1 MTYVPLRASSS
12 RFIAARGLRHHL
24 RCWAGEGEPLVML
37 HGWMDVS
44 ASFQFM
50 VDAFVR
56 PRNAVALD
64 LRGFGLTGPV
74 EATRAD
80 CYWFPDYLADLDA
93 VLDALVG
100 DRQVTLVGH
109 SMGGNIAMLYA
120 GVRPQR
126 VRAVV
131 NLEGFG
137 LRDNAPESAPR
148 RYAQWLD
155 ELRAPPPLRGYRS
168 LAEVAAR
175 LRKTNPRL
183 TDARAGFLAQH
194 WSLPAEAPEGA
205 GSTDADGAADGAA
218 HFPLRLAADP
228 AHRIVN
234 PVLYRWAEVAAC
246 WRAIE
251 APVLW
256 VEGAQ
261 TDAHRWAGDA
271 EETAQRIAL
280 LQQVQ
285 REVID
290 DAGHM
295 LHHDQPLA
303 VARSIERFVD
313 ALPA

>member
-1 MTYVPLRASSS
+1 MSSAALRPSES

-24 RCWAGEGEPLVML
+24 RCWSGDGALLVML

-50 VDAFVR
+50 VDAFAR
-56 PRNAVALD
+56 PRRAVALD
-64 LRGFGLTGPV
+64 LRGFGLTAPV
-74 EATRAD
+74 DATRTD
-80 CYWFPDYLADLDA
+80 CYWFPDHLADIDAMLDQLA
-93 VLDALVG
+93 G
-100 DRQVTLVGH
+100 DLPVILVGH

-137 LRDNAPESAPR
+137 LRDNAPEQAPY

-155 ELRAPPPLRGYRS
+155 ELRAPPPLRGYAS

-183 TDARAGFLAQH
+183 TEDRAAYLARH
-194 WSLPAEAPEGA
+194 WSQPAEA
-205 GSTDADGAADGAA
+205 DAVL
-218 HFPLRLAADP
+218 PLRLAADP

-256 VEGAQ
+256 IEGAQ
-261 TDAHRWAGDA
+261 TDAYRWAGDA
-271 EETAQRIAL
+271 EETARRIAL
-280 LQQVQ
+280 LRQVE

-303 VARSIERFVD
+303 VARRIERFVD
-313 ALPA
+313 ALPD

>member
-1 MTYVPLRASSS
+1 MSSAVLRPSES

-24 RCWAGEGEPLVML
+24 RCWSGDGPLLVML

-50 VDAFVR
+50 VDAFAR
-56 PRNAVALD
+56 PRRAVALD
-64 LRGFGLTGPV
+64 LRGFGLTAPV
-74 EATRAD
+74 EATRTD

-93 VLDALVG
+93 VLDQLAG
-100 DRQVTLVGH
+100 DQPVILVGH

-137 LRDNAPESAPR
+137 LRDNAPEQAPR

-155 ELRAPPPLRGYRS
+155 ELRAPPPLRGYAS
-168 LAEVAAR
+168 LTEVAAR

-183 TDARAGFLAQH
+183 TEDRAAYLAQH
-194 WSLPAEAPEGA
+194 WSLPAEA
-205 GSTDADGAADGAA
+205 DAAL
-218 HFPLRLAADP
+218 PLRLAADP

-256 VEGAQ
+256 IEGAQ
-261 TDAHRWAGDA
+261 TDAYRWAGDA
-271 EETAQRIAL
+271 EETARRVAL
-280 LQQVQ
+280 LRRVES
-285 REVID
+285 EVID

-295 LHHDQPLA
+295 LHHDQPLE
-303 VARSIERFVD
+303 VAQRIERFID
-313 ALPA
+313 ALPDKVRGPSP

>member
-1 MTYVPLRASSS
+1 MFSAALRPSES

-24 RCWAGEGEPLVML
+24 RYWSGDGALLVML

-50 VDAFVR
+50 VDAFAR
-56 PRNAVALD
+56 PRRAAALD
-64 LRGFGLTGPV
+64 LRGFGLTAPI
-74 EATRAD
+74 EATRTD

-93 VLDALVG
+93 VLDQLAR
-100 DRQVTLVGH
+100 DRPVILIGH

-137 LRDNAPESAPR
+137 LRDNAPEQAPR

-155 ELRAPPPLRGYRS
+155 ELRAPRPLRGYAS

-183 TDARAGFLAQH
+183 TIERADYLAQH
-194 WSLPAEAPEGA
+194 WSQPADEDSAL
-205 GSTDADGAADGAA
+205 
-218 HFPLRLAADP
+218 PLRLAADP

-234 PVLYRWAEVAAC
+234 PVLYRWAEGAAC

-256 VEGAQ
+256 IEGAQ
-261 TDAHRWAGDA
+261 TDAYRWAGDA
-271 EETAQRIAL
+271 EETARRIAL
-280 LQQVQ
+280 LRQVE

-303 VARSIERFVD
+303 VARRIERFID
-313 ALPA
+313 ALPG